1 MKRHFNLQLITMLL
15 IMAMVSVGCSVKKMV
30 KNYDQVKYEV
40 TPEVLQVDG
49 GKINFTIKGTYPP
62 NYFKKRAIVE
72 MQPVFV
78 FSNGKEKTELKPVV
92 HLGEKQLKKINKQ
105 KAENVKYQLKGL
117 DEKYA
122 TVAKKEAAENS
133 ISYLKGGSFTMT
145 GQLDYVPGMKISELF
160 MMAKVSGKNKVVPM
174 DIESTQVQINGPID
188 LPDRKV
194 ADGLITTGMRI
205 ENANDLNDFRWKTND
220 EGLPVD
226 LSDYSPQMRNVLE
239 ANRMMLSNDISNRLS
254 LSDLIMAEHNY
265 EKQTFVTK
273 EAKIYFAKN
282 LYAFNLNLPE
292 NKKNNV
298 QGQLDELKQFIGQG
312 WPVKEVVI
320 DGWASPEGE
329 EAFNDGLSENRAK
342 TAKKYLTDE
351 IKKMSKSNPKIS
363 YKDPEKELDMKLT
376 AHGPDWNGFLVKV
389 DNSDLKDKKSIMNVI
404 KSSGQD
410 KREEEIRNM
419 ILIYPEMEKEILPP
433 LRRSEIMIKCAEPK
447 KSDDEIAKL
456 STTNPESLDV
466 KELLYS
472 ATLTKNLKT
481 QLNIYKS
488 ATKIYPNDW
497 RGYNNAAY
505 TDMKMGNVSEASTML
520 EKAKGIDPVNGIIL
534 NNLGVIASLEQN
546 YEKAESYF
554 KKSQELGI
562 SQNYNMGVLMIPKGD
577 YQKSLDM
584 MKGKGCDYNVGLA
597 NLLSGNTQSAAKNLE
612 CAPKTAATYYLL
624 AIVGAR
630 TSNTVM
636 MLNNL
641 QKAIDKNPAYKVTAR
656 EDREFIKYF
665 GNEEFKKLVE

>member
-1 MKRHFNLQLITMLL
+1 
-15 IMAMVSVGCSVKKMV
+15 
-30 KNYDQVKYEV
+30 
-40 TPEVLQVDG
+40 
-49 GKINFTIKGTYPP
+49 
-62 NYFKKRAIVE
+62 
-72 MQPVFV
+72 
-78 FSNGKEKTELKPVV
+78 
-92 HLGEKQLKKINKQ
+92 
-105 KAENVKYQLKGL
+105 
-117 DEKYA
+117 
-122 TVAKKEAAENS
+122 
-133 ISYLKGGSFTMT
+133 MT
-145 GQLDYVPGMKISELF
+145 GQIDYVPGMKISELY
-160 MMAKVSGKNKVVPM
+160 MMAKVSGKNKVVPQ
-174 DIESTQVQINGPID
+174 DVEFTQVQINGPIN
-188 LPDRKV
+188 LPDRKI
-194 ADGLITTGMRI
+194 ADGVITTGMRI
-205 ENANDLNDFRWKTND
+205 ESVDNLQDFRWNTN
-220 EGLPVD
+220 ENGLPTD
-226 LSDYSPQMRNVLE
+226 MNEYNPQMRDVVE

-254 LSDLIMAEHNY
+254 LSDLIMAEHGY
-265 EKQTFVTK
+265 EKQTFAAK

-298 QGQLDELKQFIGQG
+298 QGQLDDLKNFVGQG
-312 WPVKEVVI
+312 WAIKDVVI

-351 IKKMSKSNPKIS
+351 IKKMAKGNPNFKI
-363 YKDPEKELDMKLT
+363 KDPEKDLEMKMT

-389 DNSDLKDKKSIMNVI
+389 EGSNLNDKKAIMNVI

-433 LRRSEIMIKCAEPK
+433 LRRSEIVIKCIEPK

-497 RGYNNAAY
+497 RGYNNAAF
-505 TDMKMGNVSEASTML
+505 TEMKLGNVSSASSML
-520 EKAKGIDPVNGIIL
+520 EKAKSIDPVNGLIL
-534 NNLGVIASLEQN
+534 NNLGVVASLEKD
-546 YEKAESYF
+546 YAKAESYF
-554 KKSQELGI
+554 KKSQEMGV
-562 SQNYNMGVLMIPKGD
+562 SQNYNLGVLMIPKGD

-584 MKGKGCDYNVGLA
+584 LKGKNCDYNVGLA
-597 NLLSGNTQSAAKNLE
+597 SLLSGNNQSAAKSLE

-624 AIVGAR
+624 AVVGAR

-636 MLNNL
+636 MYNNL

-665 GNEEFKKLVE
+665 ENEEFKKLVE